1 MPKTY
6 RERSSDTILAKEG
19 DPDYQKLMST
29 RPGFFKD
36 EKHSQESIM
45 RGLEEA
51 DDAEKNF
58 LNRGVSK
65 VKKAILGS
73 DVDNE
78 LALEQM
84 RNMDAKSPDTAQ
96 AKVNRLLGRK
106 KGGTVSSYKSGGK
119 VSSASK
125 RADGCAV
132 KGKTKGRFI

>member
-1 MPKTY
+1 VPKTY
-6 RERSSDTILAKEG
+6 RERSSDTVLAKEG
-19 DPDYQKLMST
+19 DSDYQKLMKT

-51 DDAEKNF
+51 DDAEKN
-58 LNRGVSK
+58 LLSRGVSK

-78 LALEQM
+78 LAAEQM
-84 RNMDAKSPDTAQ
+84 RKMDEKSPNTAQ

-106 KGGTVSSYKSGGK
+106 KGGAIK
-119 VSSASK
+119 SSASK
-125 RADGCAV
+125 RADGCAT
-132 KGKTKGRFI
+132 KGKTKGRMV